1 MQGFHQLIL
10 QPTHLLPETSFC
22 NDLIFNSQPNL
33 IVDIGAHPSLHSNCH
48 HQITYCKLRTGTPF
62 GWMILQKVKLNK
74 KINYLSTYLSIYISI
89 NKYIYIYIYIIYIYI
104 YIFFKA
110 IIVIMCD
117 YFPKLL
123 KTHFYILPIF
133 CSHFNR

>member
-89 NKYIYIYIYIIYIYI
+89 NIYIYIYIIYIYI
-104 YIFFKA
+104 YLLQSHYCNNVRLFSK
-110 IIVIMCD
+110 IIKNTFL
-117 YFPKLL
+117 YFA
-123 KTHFYILPIF
+123 YILQPF
-133 CSHFNR
+133 Q